1 MEIYIPTT
9 DQEFSQRKIEEYAK
23 FEKIINWG
31 RKDPVH
37 FAEEFFGIKLI
48 DYQNG
53 VLWSLGTN
61 HLLYG
66 YVPEVLVKQRLRRF
80 IYRLKCC

>member
-37 FAEEFFGIKLI
+37 FAEEFSELSSLIIKMVF
-48 DYQNG
+48 YG
-53 VLWSLGTN
+53 VLGQTICFMAMF
-61 HLLYG
+61 
-66 YVPEVLVKQRLRRF
+66 QR
-80 IYRLKCC
+80 YW